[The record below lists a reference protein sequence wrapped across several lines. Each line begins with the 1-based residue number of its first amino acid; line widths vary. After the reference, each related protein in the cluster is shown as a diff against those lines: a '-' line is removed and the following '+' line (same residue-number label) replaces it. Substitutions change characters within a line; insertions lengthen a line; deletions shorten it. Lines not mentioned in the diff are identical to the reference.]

1 MLGLAGQGLVESVLF
16 EQTVQAQTVSR
27 VSLKLRKEPK
37 HLDVMLAGIGSSA
50 RVVQEQSTST
60 SWRGEIQRSDKE
72 VSTKEIAQQVAM
84 PEMGLT
90 SVRLRGSG
98 STFELEVTSV
108 SGTVLPKPKILAT
121 GDDLVLRFQGLT
133 DTVITGQTSSFDLR
147 RPGRIP
153 QPVSAPPLRARAVAP
168 PLGDMA
174 VGSMLI
180 GNRSFVQVSGPPVT
194 LTLNNAPAKDAL
206 MSLARLGDYGF
217 VYVGSSEGSDKD
229 GSAQD
234 EPAASGITMAF
245 RGESYAKALN
255 SVLMASGLQGKL
267 DGRTLLVGTSV
278 SSKTFGPQMSKVF
291 RLNQVDA
298 TSALNYLGSLG
309 TKVNVA
315 NTKTVTATSREESRG
330 DEEEGAEASA
340 SETET
345 SKSTIVESYGAE
357 VGPLVGLV
365 GTADARLNTLVLVGD
380 PKLISVAEAY
390 LKQIDLRKRQVAV
403 KVQILN
409 VRLEDNATVDSSFSA
424 KIGDA
429 FIVSQ
434 SGKAHINFG
443 AYKPGSPLLGT
454 GTYGGSEY
462 AKPGTYPSFVPQ
474 VQAQDVKDPYIIA
487 KDVKNPIRTPIL
499 DDNGNKIGEEI
510 SYPDLLDAQGRPK
523 YIPDSNPNASKQLV
537 PRVDEFGRPIYV
549 DAKDPNRVDYPGN
562 SFYSYIESVVVST
575 NAKTLAQPTL
585 LVQEGEKATVR
596 SGVSVITGV
605 EKSEGANGSTSFS
618 NTRDDA
624 GLTVD
629 LEVEKIDDN
638 GFVTLKLDPTIAV
651 PVSAGVQEGVEI
663 SDINR
668 RELKSGRIRLRDR
681 QTLILTGVI
690 QEDDRRLAQKWP
702 LLGDL
707 PLIGQL
713 FRSSTSKRQKNELV
727 IIVTP
732 SILDDDNGGAYGYG
746 YMPGTQEAT
755 RLIGSGS

>member
-1 MLGLAGQGLVESVLF
+1 MLGLAGQGVAESLLLERAVL
-16 EQTVQAQTVSR
+16 AQSVSQ
-27 VSLKLRKEPK
+27 VALKLRREAN
-37 HLDVMLAGIGSSA
+37 HLDVMLTGIGDSA
-50 RVVQEQSTST
+50 RVVQEQSTGT
-60 SWRGEIQRSDKE
+60 SWRGEITRSEDGLT
-72 VSTKEIAQQVAM
+72 TKSLDQQVSM
-84 PEMGLT
+84 PEIGLA
-90 SVRLRGSG
+90 SVRLSGSG
-98 STFELEVTSV
+98 SAYRLEIKSV
-108 SGTVLPKPKILAT
+108 NGKALPRPRILAT
-121 GDDLVLRFQGLT
+121 GDDLVLRLSG
-133 DTVITGQTSSFDLR
+133 ITGTPITRQTGSLDLR

-153 QPVSAPPLRARAVAP
+153 QSVSAPPLRSRAVAP

-180 GNRSFVQVSGPPVT
+180 GNRSFVKVTGPPVT

-206 MSLARLGDYGF
+206 MALARLGDYGF
-217 VYVGSSEGSDKD
+217 VYVGSSGAAAQQGQLPDP
-229 GSAQD
+229 GSAD
-234 EPAASGITMAF
+234 SGITMSF

-255 SVLMASGLQGKL
+255 SLLMASGLQGKL

-298 TSALNYLGSLG
+298 ASALNYLGSLG

-315 NTKTVTATSREESRG
+315 NTVTATSIDGDATSSGGSATSTSSSSES
-330 DEEEGAEASA
+330 
-340 SETET
+340 TV
-345 SKSTIVESYGAE
+345 VESYGAE
-357 VGPLVGLV
+357 VGPLMGLV
-365 GTADARLNTLVLVGD
+365 GTADKRLNTLVLVGD

-403 KVQILN
+403 KVEILN
-409 VRLEDNATVDSSFSA
+409 VQLENNATVDSSFSA

-429 FIVSQ
+429 FLVSQ
-434 SGKAHINFG
+434 SGKAHMNFG
-443 AYKPGSPLLGT
+443 DYKPGSATQGT
-454 GTYGGSEY
+454 GVYSGTGYQR
-462 AKPGTYPSFVPQ
+462 PGMYDRDVELVEKKIYEKEPYSADRMQ
-474 VQAQDVKDPYIIA
+474 DQA
-487 KDVKNPIRTPIL
+487 
-499 DDNGNKIGEEI
+499 
-510 SYPDLLDAQGRPK
+510 
-523 YIPDSNPNASKQLV
+523 
-537 PRVDEFGRPIYV
+537 
-549 DAKDPNRVDYPGN
+549 N
-562 SFYSYIESVVVST
+562 SFSSYVESVIVSS

-605 EKSEGANGSTSFS
+605 NKSEGANGSISFS
-618 NTRDDA
+618 NTREDA
-624 GLTVD
+624 GLTVE

-651 PVSAGVQEGVEI
+651 PVSAGVQEGVAI

-690 QEDDRRLAQKWP
+690 QEDDRRLASKWP

-713 FRSSTSKRQKNELV
+713 FRSTRSARQKNELV

-732 SILDDDNGGAYGYG
+732 SILDDDNGGSYGYG
-746 YMPGTQEAT
+746 YKPGTEEAT
-755 RLIGSGS
+755 RLIGSGSNL